1 MKDKNMN
8 KTYSAGE
15 NIEAWC
21 PICNLKSGHTIIA
34 IVNNSPKRIKCNTC
48 DEHHNLSAK
57 KSGENRTKKKSL
69 TRKTGSREATYQ
81 EYLSRLTGGN
91 TANSIKYNIKGN
103 FNKDEIIDHLSFG
116 IGIVLS
122 VIRSDKISI
131 LFKDGP
137 RMLTQNQ

>member
-48 DEHHNLSAK
+48 DEHHNLIVKPSVK
-57 KSGENRTKKKSL
+57 RRTKLKSSA
-69 TRKTGSREATYQ
+69 RKSRAKEATYQ
-81 EYLSRLTGGN
+81 DYLSRLAGGD
-91 TANSIKYNIKGN
+91 TANCRKYNIKGN
-103 FNKDEIIDHLSFG
+103 SIMRIIFAG
-116 IGIVLS
+116 ILIIRLIS
-122 VIRSDKISI
+122 LIMNVITKINTPTI
-131 LFKDGP
+131 
-137 RMLTQNQ
+137 NI